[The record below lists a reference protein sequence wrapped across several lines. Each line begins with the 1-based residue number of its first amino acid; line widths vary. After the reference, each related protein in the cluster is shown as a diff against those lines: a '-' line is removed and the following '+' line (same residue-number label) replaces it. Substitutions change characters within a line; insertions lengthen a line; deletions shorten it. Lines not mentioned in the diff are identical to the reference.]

1 MEIVK
6 SFLVLWSILSFG
18 ASAPQGK
25 KKVLILGAGASGIT
39 AAKTLYDQGV
49 TDFLVL
55 EGQSYIGGRITQA
68 SFGGTKVEMGANW
81 IHYSDKDDNPLMP
94 LKNKSNLAATPS
106 HYGRHIIRSEM
117 VH

>member
-1 MEIVK
+1 MGIAK
-6 SFLVLWSILSFG
+6 SILVLWFSLWFG

-25 KKVLILGAGASGIT
+25 KKVLILGAGLSGIT

-68 SFGGTKVEMGANW
+68 SFAGVKVEMGANW
-81 IHYSDKDDNPLMP
+81 IHHSDQNDNPLIP
-94 LKNKSNLAATPS
+94 LKNKNDLTSTPS
-106 HYGRHIIRSEM
+106 NFVRHIIRSENI
-117 VH
+117 